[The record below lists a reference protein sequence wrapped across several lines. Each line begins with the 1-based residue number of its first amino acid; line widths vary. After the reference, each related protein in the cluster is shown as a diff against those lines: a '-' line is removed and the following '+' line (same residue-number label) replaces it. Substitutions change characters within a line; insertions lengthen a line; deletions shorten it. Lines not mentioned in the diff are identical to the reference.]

1 MFIINLCFM
10 KKLLIAL
17 SLIAFILIGFSSTN
31 IAPAQAK
38 SGVSVGIYE
47 SGSLKKASKVSKSS
61 AKDKKK
67 KTKSRVKKLNQL
79 GVPKSMQKYGKDLT
93 LKEMGT
99 IISNWIIQVWVD
111 TGKLPATLTSN
122 PPDWLMINING
133 QCLSSSTTC
142 ARWAE

>member
-1 MFIINLCFM
+1 M
-10 KKLLIAL
+10 KKLLITL
-17 SLIAFILIGFSSTN
+17 SLLAFVLIGASSAD
-31 IAPAQAK
+31 IMPAQAK
-38 SGVSVGIYE
+38 SGVNVGISE

-79 GVPKSMQKYGKDLT
+79 GVPKSMQKYGKDLA

-99 IISNWIIQVWVD
+99 IISNWIVQVWVD
-111 TGKLPATLTSN
+111 TGQLPATLTTN

-142 ARWAE
+142 SRWAE